1 MSKPADVLSQL
12 KTQLEN
18 STDLSYVKNIFLG
31 YREGITQFPVIILEP
46 MRIVESDDVYGR
58 QELRFS
64 IAVIGFIAVKDKE
77 RQIVGDSNYKG
88 ILDFENDI
96 KKAISADRTLNGL
109 AIHTSFIE
117 TRYEFVEYPVRGF
130 AIDIE
135 VRLRQDTED
144 RT

>member
-1 MSKPADVLSQL
+1 MSKPADVLNQL
-12 KTQLEN
+12 KTILEN
-18 STDLSYVKNIFLG
+18 SSDLSYVKNVFLG

-46 MRIVESDDVYGR
+46 MRIVESDDIYGR

-64 IAVIGFIAVKDKE
+64 VAIIGFISVKDKE
-77 RQIVGDSNYKG
+77 RQIVGDANYKG

-96 KKAISADRTLNGL
+96 KKAISADRTLGGY
-109 AIHTSFIE
+109 AIHTTFIE
-117 TRYEFVEYPVRGF
+117 TRYEFVEYPVRGL

-135 VRLRQDTED
+135 VRFRQDTEA